1 MGKSSSNSMKEL
13 CIEISEN
20 SVGLEVEYDSL
31 KKHMTRNSRLYMKEG
46 WRKNFCLL
54 KRWRML

>member
-1 MGKSSSNSMKEL
+1 MGKSSSNSMKEW

-31 KKHMTRNSRLYMKEG
+31 KKAYDEELPIVYV
-46 WRKNFCLL
+46 
-54 KRWRML
+54 